1 MLLDLKFSIG
11 TLGIGS
17 GALLAGFFGMNLKNF
32 MEESDLGLIG
42 VTGSTVVVAVVVC
55 VFGLQKL
62 RRVQR
67 VSMWDERGRGSW
79 NPIEP
84 GPRGHRTRAIQ
95 GWKGRDLEGVLG
107 PNGSKNSDFG
117 PQPDLSMQMAAAIPS
132 VAMPPL
138 TSPTVAGGKS
148 KQKRSPWRKE
158 VPLRG

>member
-42 VTGSTVVVAVVVC
+42 VTGSTVVVAAVVC
-55 VFGLQKL
+55 VFGLHKL

-84 GPRGHRTRAIQ
+84 GPRGYRTRAIQ
-95 GWKGRDLEGVLG
+95 GWKGRDLAGVLG
-107 PNGSKNSDFG
+107 ANGSRNSGFG
-117 PQPDLSMQMAAAIPS
+117 PQQDLSVQMAAAIPP
-132 VAMPPL
+132 VAMPTP
-138 TSPTVAGGKS
+138 TSPTVAGEKS

-158 VPLRG
+158 VPLRE